1 MSAPTSLLGVLAE
14 HWSASEVGPATV
26 SLSVA
31 FGAGV
36 LSTLN
41 PCGFAL
47 LPAYV
52 SYTVKQQVASS
63 PDRPLSSWRQ
73 LLRGG
78 LLGLPLAAG
87 FVLVFL
93 VAAGVLALGGRVLV
107 QLFPWLALIVGV
119 GLVFLGGW
127 SLLTRRELTFPWIP
141 ALPELPRRGAPAAK
155 LSHVQSG
162 GRRALATPETDVTL
176 RAAWIFGLGYGL
188 ASLGCALPI
197 FLLVVGT
204 AITAGGVGVALLVLA
219 SYAAGMAL
227 VLLIVAMAATTV
239 GDLLRSTVFPL
250 LRWVQP
256 VAALLLIAAGSYII
270 VYQVRGG
277 LW

>member
-1 MSAPTSLLGVLAE
+1 MSAPMSLLGILAD
-14 HWSASEVGPATV
+14 HWPASEVGPATV
-26 SLSVA
+26 SLPLAV
-31 FGAGV
+31 GAGV

-52 SYTVKQQVASS
+52 SYTVKQQVSVA
-63 PDRPLSSWRQ
+63 PGRRPSSWRQ

-78 LLGLPLAAG
+78 LLGLPLSAG
-87 FVLVFL
+87 FLLVFV
-93 VAAGVLALGGRVLV
+93 VAAGVLALGGRLLV

-119 GLVFLGGW
+119 GLVLLGGW
-127 SLLTRRELTFPWIP
+127 TLLTRREVKIQWI
-141 ALPELPRRGAPAAK
+141 LKLPRRGTAAAK
-155 LSHVQSG
+155 LSHIQPG
-162 GRRALATPETDVTL
+162 GRMALGGPDTVVTL

-188 ASLGCALPI
+188 SSLGCALPI

-204 AITAGGVGVALLVLA
+204 AITVGGVGAALLVLA

-227 VLLIVAMAATTV
+227 VLLTVAMAATTV

-270 VYQVRGG
+270 VYQIRGG

>member
-1 MSAPTSLLGVLAE
+1 MNMSVLGILVFLFQVSVA
-14 HWSASEVGPATV
+14 GPAGV
-26 SLSVA
+26 ELSLA

-52 SYTVKQQVASS
+52 SYTVEQQVQAA
-63 PDRPLSSWRQ
+63 PNRKLPGWQ
-73 LLRGG
+73 HLLRGG

-87 FVLVFL
+87 FLLVFL
-93 VAAGVLALGGRVLV
+93 LAAGVLALGGRLLV
-107 QLFPWLALIVGV
+107 HVFPWLAILVGT

-127 SLLTRRELTFPWIP
+127 VLLTGRSLEIP
-141 ALPELPRRGAPAAK
+141 GMGVMARKLGTSKPGSAASAVPRAM
-155 LSHVQSG
+155 
-162 GRRALATPETDVTL
+162 
-176 RAAWIFGLGYGL
+176 RAAWLFGLGYGL
-188 ASLGCALPI
+188 SSLGCTLPV

-204 AITAGGVGVALLVLA
+204 AITTGGVGGAILVLV
-219 SYAAGMAL
+219 SYTAGMTL
-227 VLLIVAMAATTV
+227 VLLAVTLAATQL
-239 GDLLRSTVFPL
+239 GDLLRSAVFPL

-256 VAALLLIAAGSYII
+256 LAALFLIAAGVYIV
-270 VYQVRGG
+270 VYQLRAG

>member
-1 MSAPTSLLGVLAE
+1 MSAPLSLLSMLVVYPYVRG
-14 HWSASEVGPATV
+14 VGPATV

-52 SYTVKQQVASS
+52 SYTVKQHVSAA
-63 PDRPLSSWRQ
+63 PGCRPSSWSQ

-78 LLGLPLAAG
+78 LLGLALAAG

-93 VAAGVLALGGRVLV
+93 VATGVLALGGRLLV
-107 QLFPWLALIVGV
+107 QLFPWLALMVGA

-127 SLLTRRELTFPWIP
+127 SLLTRRELTFLWIP
-141 ALPELPRRGAPAAK
+141 KLPRRGAPAAK
-155 LSHVQSG
+155 VSHVQPG
-162 GRRALATPETDVTL
+162 GRRAPEGPETAVTL

-188 ASLGCALPI
+188 SSLGCALPI

-219 SYAAGMAL
+219 SYAAGMAV
-227 VLLIVAMAATTV
+227 VLLTVAMAATTV
-239 GDLLRSTVFPL
+239 GDLLRLGVVPL

-256 VAALLLIAAGSYII
+256 VAALLLIAAGSYIV

>member
-1 MSAPTSLLGVLAE
+1 VSLSLILMGVLAD
-14 HWSASEVGPATV
+14 HALAGVSGPVGV
-26 SLSVA
+26 SLGLA

-52 SYTVKQQVASS
+52 SYTVEQQVVAAS
-63 PDRPLSSWRQ
+63 DRQPSGWQ
-73 LLRGG
+73 HLLRGG

-87 FVLVFL
+87 FLLVFL
-93 VAAGVLALGGRVLV
+93 VAGFMLALGGRLLV
-107 QLFPWLALIVGV
+107 HLFPWLAILVGMGLI
-119 GLVFLGGW
+119 LLGGW
-127 SLLTRRELTFPWIP
+127 TLFT
-141 ALPELPRRGAPAAK
+141 G
-155 LSHVQSG
+155 
-162 GRRALATPETDVTL
+162 RALEIPGLGMVATKLNRATPETRAEASPRVL

-188 ASLGCALPI
+188 SSLGCTLPV

-204 AITAGGVGVALLVLA
+204 AITAGGVGGAMLVLFT
-219 SYAAGMAL
+219 YAAGMAL
-227 VLLIVAMAATTV
+227 VLLAVALAATQL
-239 GDLLRSTVFPL
+239 GDLLRSAVFPL

-256 VAALLLIAAGSYII
+256 VAALFLIAAGGYIV
-270 VYQVRGG
+270 VYQLRAG

>member
-1 MSAPTSLLGVLAE
+1 MSAPLSLSGMLVVYPFVGG
-14 HWSASEVGPATV
+14 VGPATV

-52 SYTVKQQVASS
+52 SYTVKQHVSAA
-63 PDRPLSSWRQ
+63 PDRQPSSWRQ

-87 FVLVFL
+87 FALVFL
-93 VAAGVLALGGRVLV
+93 VAAGVLALDGQLLV

-141 ALPELPRRGAPAAK
+141 ALPKLPRRGVPAAK
-155 LSHVQSG
+155 LSHIQSG
-162 GRRALATPETDVTL
+162 GRRAPEGPETAVTL

-188 ASLGCALPI
+188 SSLGCALPI
-197 FLLVVGT
+197 FLVVVGT

-219 SYAAGMAL
+219 SYAAGMAV
-227 VLLIVAMAATTV
+227 VLLAVAMAATTV